1 MGFVFVLIGVVLGS
15 FSGHFMGAV
24 FGGAVGYVV
33 HQLRRGQKR
42 SVAAAEF
49 SGAVPAEPE
58 ARPLPQAP
66 APASAYGQQLVES
79 LTQRVQALER
89 QVSSLQRTVDQLS
102 QTGVANAAAVAVQ
115 QDAAAQ
121 ASPAPIMAVAS
132 PATAAWP
139 LTPPTVLADAPLELG
154 NSQAVSDSELTAQ
167 ALAAADCLPAS
178 NSEGTAPLT
187 EAEALPA
194 QPAIHTNEALSLAAG
209 TESKAD
215 TASAPGEP
223 SSAVTP
229 EPVPAG
235 SPPSSVDPAIL
246 ADNWPD
252 DDIVQPVGK
261 RPREAWP
268 HDTELAPPRDFK
280 DYVPERLRPLI
291 FGGNTIVKVGVLILF
306 LGLSFLL
313 KYVAE
318 QVTVPIEM
326 RYASVALLGAGLLGL
341 GWRLR
346 DKTDASGATG
356 YGLIL
361 QGAGVGVFYLTT
373 LAAMKLHPL
382 LPVPVGFGLMALVTA
397 FAALLA
403 VAQNAPWL
411 AMVASAAGF
420 ATPLLVSTGHANH
433 LALFSYLAI
442 LDMGIVA
449 MAWFRAW
456 RPLNLIGFT
465 GTFALAAG
473 WAAQHY
479 TAADYASVQAFLL
492 LFFLMFTAIGVL
504 FARRALALGD
514 DADTQASLGT
524 RAAQAL
530 RQLGRVDSTL
540 VFGVPLATYGLQYQM
555 VRDDPWLPALSA
567 LVMGLFYVVMGAALW
582 RGKVA
587 RYALL
592 AEAYVVVGVLFG
604 TLSVPLALETRWTG
618 ATWAIEAAGMYW
630 LGTRQHRSYTRAFAM
645 ALLGLAAVN
654 TLSALGWSAEP
665 LKPFLSGSVLG
676 MLMLAGSAL
685 AVALVHRR
693 AQQGAAPEAM
703 PTPSGLVTEQVG
715 QWPPS
720 APPSHA
726 ASYAGGA
733 NWEAAGATGA
743 WWLSVASLAALPW
756 MLLMPIWASVAMAF
770 MAVGALLLAERTR
783 LPALTACSPV
793 LHLLALGGF
802 ASTLHQRDGQAMLA
816 NGLTGLSAAVLI
828 GASMLASAWLGL
840 RETWRRATGPQ
851 AAEGPP
857 PSWPVASSLG
867 LVAGLGLISGAL
879 LFLMPMEHAAL
890 VWPVLGLLMLWVS
903 LKLAHPALSFMWA
916 ALTAASALA
925 FMVFGPSP
933 WPVLDVLPPPGAQTL
948 AWHGPAGG
956 LAWWTPLL
964 LTACT
969 TLAAA
974 WLHAAATRT
983 QGWRMPWVSANWVQV
998 GMVGATLW
1006 WWAQTLPPEIV
1017 RYLQTS
1023 RHTEWLPASLA
1034 LWVTLSSALLVALGR
1049 WRQWPLMGQT
1059 AVLTIPMWVSALT
1072 FGPMSEG
1079 HPPFD
1084 ALGWLAWPVALAWH
1098 PVLLRQSA
1106 RWWSRLPQSWMHV
1119 SGFWL
1124 FALIAT
1130 RQMQWA
1136 SDEWTEPGSAWQAL
1150 GWLLVPLALTVTVS
1164 LPAWRTRWPLSEFGK
1179 AYRQV
1184 GAAPLVVALVGWL
1197 LWSAFN
1203 AGDAAPLPYVPAL
1216 NPLEIGQGLVM
1227 LTLLMWARAL
1237 PDNDGSVA
1245 PPREWRIGTLGSLGF
1260 VLLTTMVLRA
1270 CHHWAGVPWEGSALF
1285 ASKLTQAALSV
1296 TWAVVGVGLMLRGHR
1311 HVQRKVWGLGAA
1323 LLGVVVLK
1331 LFFVEL
1337 ADHGSLYRIV
1347 SFIVVGLLLLVVG
1360 YFAPV
1365 PPGDSAPTPT
1375 PDQEAA

>member
-24 FGGAVGYVV
+24 FGGAIGWVIHKLRHGNKGGGAAVELPGDEPVV
-33 HQLRRGQKR
+33 P
-42 SVAAAEF
+42 V
-49 SGAVPAEPE
+49 
-58 ARPLPQAP
+58 ARPLPQT
-66 APASAYGQQLVES
+66 PASAYGQQLVES
-79 LTQRVQALER
+79 LIQRVQALEQ
-89 QVSSLQRTVDQLS
+89 QVSSLQRTVAQLS
-102 QTGVANAAAVAVQ
+102 QTGVANAAVAVAPAPEALPPQ
-115 QDAAAQ
+115 AASADTSAERIAAQ
-121 ASPAPIMAVAS
+121 PGSNDE
-132 PATAAWP
+132 W
-139 LTPPTVLADAPLELG
+139 
-154 NSQAVSDSELTAQ
+154 TAQ
-167 ALAAADCLPAS
+167 ALSAIGDAPAS
-178 NSEGTAPLT
+178 SSERVAPL
-187 EAEALPA
+187 AEALPA
-194 QPAIHTNEALSLAAG
+194 LPATDTPEALSL
-209 TESKAD
+209 TAD
-215 TASAPGEP
+215 TAHAADAASAASAP
-223 SSAVTP
+223 SAARPP
-229 EPVPAG
+229 EAAPAL
-235 SPPSSVDPAIL
+235 SPLPSVDPAIL

-252 DDIVQPVGK
+252 DDIVQPALK
-261 RPREAWP
+261 RPREPWSQ
-268 HDTELAPPRDFK
+268 DTTPQAPRDFK
-280 DYVPERLRPLI
+280 DYIPERLRPLI

-318 QVTVPIEM
+318 QVTVSIEM
-326 RYASVALLGAGLLGL
+326 RYVSVALLGAGLLGL

-346 DKTDASGATG
+346 DKPDASGATG

-382 LPVPVGFGLMALVTA
+382 LPVPLGFGLMALVTA

-403 VAQNAPWL
+403 VVQNAPWL

-465 GTFALAAG
+465 GTFTLAAG

-514 DADTQASLGT
+514 DVDTQASLST

-567 LVMGLFYVVMGAALW
+567 MVMGLFYVVMGAALW

-645 ALLGLAAVN
+645 ALLGLAAAN
-654 TLSALGWSAEP
+654 TLSALGWSDDP

-676 MLMLAGSAL
+676 MLMLVGSAL

-693 AQQGAAPEAM
+693 AQPVAESDAMQPHSDAPVA
-703 PTPSGLVTEQVG
+703 
-715 QWPPS
+715 
-720 APPSHA
+720 
-726 ASYAGGA
+726 
-733 NWEAAGATGA
+733 WEDVGATGA

-770 MAVGALLLAERTR
+770 MAVGALMLAERTR
-783 LPALTACSPV
+783 LPALTVCSPV

-802 ASTLHQRDGQAMLA
+802 ASTLHQRDGQAMLD

-828 GASMLASAWLGL
+828 GASILVSAWLGL
-840 RETWRRATGPQ
+840 RDTWRRATGPQ

-857 PSWPVASSLG
+857 PSWPMASSLG

-933 WPVLDVLPPPGAQTL
+933 WPVLDVLPPPGAQAL

-956 LAWWTPLL
+956 LAWWTPSL
-964 LTACT
+964 LTLCT

-983 QGWRMPWVSANWVQV
+983 QGWRMPWVSANWVQL

-1023 RHTEWLPASLA
+1023 RHTEWLPACLA
-1034 LWVTLSSALLVALGR
+1034 LWVTLSSALVVALGR

-1059 AVLTIPMWVSALT
+1059 AVLTIPLWVSALAL
-1072 FGPMSEG
+1072 GPMSEG
-1079 HPPFD
+1079 QPPFE

-1098 PVLLRQSA
+1098 PSLLRLSA
-1106 RWWSRLPQSWMHV
+1106 RWWSRLPLSWMHV
-1119 SGFWL
+1119 GGFWL
-1124 FALIAT
+1124 FALITA

-1136 SDEWTEPGSAWQAL
+1136 SNEWTEPGSAWQAL
-1150 GWLLVPLALTVTVS
+1150 GWLLVPLALTVAVS
-1164 LPAWRTRWPLSEFGK
+1164 LPAWRTRWPLSEFGR
-1179 AYRQV
+1179 AYRLV
-1184 GAAPLVVALVGWL
+1184 GALPLVAALMAWL
-1197 LWSAFN
+1197 LWSAVN
-1203 AGDAAPLPYVPAL
+1203 AGNAAPLPYVPVL

-1237 PDNDGSVA
+1237 PDTEGSVA
-1245 PPREWRIGTLGSLGF
+1245 PPREWRIGTLGGLGF

-1296 TWAVVGVGLMLRGHR
+1296 TWAVVGVGLMLRGHQR
-1311 HVQRKVWGLGAA
+1311 VQRKVWGLGAT

-1365 PPGDSAPTPT
+1365 PPGDSAPTSAPTPT